1 MMRRILLALAL
12 VAALPAAALAESFAT
27 YGPHFGFSTS
37 PDQFVVGGQLQ
48 WGDIAPSLDFVPSL
62 DLGFGDNETIISIN
76 GDFHYRLD
84 TGTKWQP
91 YLGGGV
97 GVHFVSIDNAGPGID
112 DSRTDSGGHFIGRP
126 TWRPRAAAVS
136 SWKAVSASRT
146 RPASRRSQAG
156 NSEPSKATSF
166 CNATPREG
174 ASHPVSS

>member
-91 YLGGGV
+91 YLV
-97 GVHFVSIDNAGPGID
+97 EASACTS
-112 DSRTDSGGHFIGRP
+112 SRSTMRAPALTTAAPTAVATSSAEP
-126 TWRPRAAAVS
+126 TWRPRAAAAS
-136 SWKAVSASRT
+136 SWKAASVSQT
-146 RPASRRSQAG
+146 RPASRR
-156 NSEPSKATSF
+156 
-166 CNATPREG
+166 
-174 ASHPVSS
+174 

>member
-1 MMRRILLALAL
+1 MMRRLLLSLAL
-12 VAALPAAALAESFAT
+12 VTALPAAALANSFAT

-48 WGDIAPSLDFVPSL
+48 WGDVAPSLDFVPSL
-62 DLGFGDNETIISIN
+62 DLGFGDNQTIISLN

-112 DSRTDSGGHFIGRP
+112 DSRTDSGGHFIGGADVATKGGSRFFVEGRFGFSDSP
-126 TWRPRAAAVS
+126 SFKALAG
-136 SWKAVSASRT
+136 WK
-146 RPASRRSQAG
+146 
-156 NSEPSKATSF
+156 F
-166 CNATPREG
+166 G
-174 ASHPVSS
+174 AK